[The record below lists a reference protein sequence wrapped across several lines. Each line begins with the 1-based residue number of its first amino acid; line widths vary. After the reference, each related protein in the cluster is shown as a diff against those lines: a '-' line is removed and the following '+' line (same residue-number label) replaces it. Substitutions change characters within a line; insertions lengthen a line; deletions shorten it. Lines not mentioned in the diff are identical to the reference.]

1 MEDNKGL
8 SSPSQPPRIEL
19 VVDVSMIVTPCDQQG
34 IIERLIPSILTRFH
48 AGYFRI
54 SLSLCSQ
61 ALLWK
66 TLGEPSYDT
75 HAIRRFLHVLPFAA
89 FVLLWSLALF
99 ILSSISLIYILRCL
113 FHFEKVKAE
122 FLHDVGVNYL
132 FAPWISWLLLLQSS
146 PFIGPK
152 TLYYTLL
159 WGVFIVPIVV
169 LDVKIYGQWFTKGR
183 RFLATVANP
192 ACQLSVIG
200 NLVGA
205 WAASEMGWKESAILL
220 FSLGMAHYLVLFVT
234 LYQRLSGSSSLPV
247 VLRPVLFLFFAA
259 PSMASLAWDS
269 IIGSF
274 DNSSKMLFFLSL
286 FLFMSLVRLGITGFL
301 EVSHPTSLFLFIKD
315 ALLLNLIDV
324 THGFKTSLL
333 G

>member
-8 SSPSQPPRIEL
+8 SSPSQPPWIEL

-99 ILSSISLIYILRCL
+99 ILSSLSLIYILRCL

-152 TLYYTLL
+152 TILYTTM
-159 WGVFIVPIVV
+159 GGIHCPHSGAGCQDIRPIMVHQGKAV
-169 LDVKIYGQWFTKGR
+169 SGDGGESGL
-183 RFLATVANP
+183 P
-192 ACQLSVIG
+192 VIG
-200 NLVGA
+200 DWEPGRC
-205 WAASEMGWKESAILL
+205 MGLKYS
-220 FSLGMAHYLVLFVT
+220 
-234 LYQRLSGSSSLPV
+234 QSSLKPE
-247 VLRPVLFLFFAA
+247 F
-259 PSMASLAWDS
+259 
-269 IIGSF
+269 
-274 DNSSKMLFFLSL
+274 
-286 FLFMSLVRLGITGFL
+286 T
-301 EVSHPTSLFLFIKD
+301 
-315 ALLLNLIDV
+315 
-324 THGFKTSLL
+324 
-333 G
+333 

>member
-1 MEDNKGL
+1 MENHNNIIGL
-8 SSPSQPPRIEL
+8 SSPISQPRIEL
-19 VVDVSMIVTPCDQQG
+19 ELVLDVSMNMATTPSDSDHHQQEEGIVN
-34 IIERLIPSILTRFH
+34 RLISPLLTRFH

-66 TLGEPSYDT
+66 TLGEPSR
-75 HAIRRFLHVLPFAA
+75 AEQALRRILPFSAS
-89 FVLLWSLALF
+89 VLLWSLAFF
-99 ILSSISLIYILRCL
+99 ILASLSLIYLLRCL
-113 FHFEKVKAE
+113 LHFDKVKAE

-152 TLYYTLL
+152 TLYYTLF
-159 WGVFIVPIVV
+159 WGLFIAPIVV

-192 ACQLSVIG
+192 ASQLSVIG

-205 WAASEMGWKESAILL
+205 WAASEMEWKEAAILL
-220 FSLGMAHYLVLFVT
+220 FSLGIAHYLVLFVT
-234 LYQRLSGSSSLPV
+234 LYQRLSGNSSLPAQ
-247 VLRPVLFLFFAA
+247 LRPVLFLFFAA

-274 DNSSKMLFFLSL
+274 DNSSKMFFFLSL
-286 FLFMSLVRLGITGFL
+286 FLFMSLVR
-301 EVSHPTSLFLFIKD
+301 P
-315 ALLLNLIDV
+315 
-324 THGFKTSLL
+324 KT
-333 G
+333 